1 MIFFLSDGMLLIE
14 VDRVLKP
21 GGYFVL
27 TSPATE
33 LHGNSLSTKR
43 NSLLKPIEELTEKL
57 CWSLLAQQDDTF
69 IWQKTVDAYCY
80 TSG

>member
-1 MIFFLSDGMLLIE
+1 MLLVE

-27 TSPATE
+27 TSPAAE
-33 LHGNSLSTKR
+33 IHGNSLSKKR
-43 NSLLKPIEELTEKL
+43 DSMLKPIEEFTKKL

-69 IWQKTVDAYCY
+69 IWQKTMDANCY
-80 TSG
+80 ISG